1 MTYVPI
7 PREEITEELTRGLD
21 RVQGQVFIGKA
32 AAFLG
37 SLMGGSEVI
46 WTRDIPTAA
55 TDGICIWW
63 NPDFFLRST
72 MNLNKSVLVHELW
85 HIGRLHCIR
94 CGARDPDD
102 WNSACD
108 FVINADMDQDGFI
121 FEGFKPLLDKQY
133 KDMAEEEVYDLL
145 QSMPKTPLPPELRDV
160 GPGGKPT
167 DEQKQ
172 IILNKVITA
181 VHAAH
186 MAHDAGSIPGNIEEM
201 ISKFLTPIVPW
212 QKLLQDFF
220 QDLQDTKYT
229 WARPNRRYTDIY
241 LPSRVEDEG
250 RLQHLIYYCDVSG
263 SISSAD
269 ALRFNSELKYVFDT
283 FQPKRVTAVQF
294 DTRIQKIDEWNE
306 GDLFNEV
313 KIVGR
318 GGTSLEC
325 VRQHIE
331 ENKPTAAVIFSD
343 LYCSPMGPI
352 PKDIPVIWVVVNNA
366 GATVPYGK
374 KIHIK

>member
-1 MTYVPI
+1 MTFSSI

-32 AAFLG
+32 SAFLG

-55 TDGICIWW
+55 TNGVSIWW
-63 NPDFFLRST
+63 NPDFFKASSLA
-72 MNLNKSVLVHELW
+72 LNKSVLVHELW
-85 HIGRLHCIR
+85 HIGRMHCLR
-94 CGARDPDD
+94 RGPRDNDD
-102 WNSACD
+102 WNIACD
-108 FVINADMDQDGFI
+108 HAINIGMDEDGFV
-121 FEGFKPLLDKQY
+121 FDGFPPLMDKQY
-133 KDMAEEEVYDLL
+133 KDMSEEEIYDLL
-145 QSMPKTPLPPELRDV
+145 QKMPKTPLPPGLRDMM
-160 GPGGKPT
+160 GDPT
-167 DEQKQ
+167 PEEQQK
-172 IILNKVITA
+172 IINKVITA

-186 MAHDAGSIPGNIEEM
+186 MANEAGSIPGNIEEM
-201 ISKFLTPIVPW
+201 INKFLTPVVPW
-212 QKLLQDFF
+212 EKLLSDFF

-241 LPSRVEDEG
+241 LPSREEDDG
-250 RLQHLIYYCDVSG
+250 RLEHLIYYCDVSG
-263 SISSAD
+263 SISKED
-269 ALRFNSELKYVFDT
+269 ALRFNSELKYVFET

-306 GDLFNEV
+306 GDTFDEV

-318 GGTSLEC
+318 GGTCLEC

-331 ENKPTAAVIFSD
+331 EHRPTAAVIFSD
-343 LYCSPMGPI
+343 LYCETMGPI
-352 PKDIPVIWVVVNNA
+352 PKDVPVIWVVVNHE
-366 GATVPYGK
+366 GAKVPYGK

>member
-1 MTYVPI
+1 MTFAQI

-46 WTRDIPTAA
+46 WTKDIPTAC
-55 TDGICIWW
+55 TNGINIWW
-63 NPDFFLRST
+63 NPDFFKASSL
-72 MNLNKSVLVHELW
+72 NLNKAVLVHELW
-85 HIGRLHCIR
+85 HIARLHCIR
-94 CGARDPDD
+94 QGSRDGDM
-102 WNSACD
+102 WNIACD
-108 FVINADMDQDGFI
+108 YVQNADMIEDGFV
-121 FEGFKPLLDKQY
+121 FEGFKPLYDKQY
-133 KDMAEEEVYDLL
+133 KGMAEEDVYDLL
-145 QSMPKTPLPPELRDV
+145 QQNPPPPMPPGLKDIQMSPPS
-160 GPGGKPT
+160 
-167 DEQKQ
+167 DEERQV
-172 IILNKVITA
+172 ILNKVITA
-181 VHAAH
+181 VQAAN
-186 MAHDAGSIPGNIEEM
+186 MAGDAGSVPGNVQETIN
-201 ISKFLTPIVPW
+201 KFLTPIVPW

-220 QDLQDTKYT
+220 QDLQETKYT

-241 LPSRVEDEG
+241 LPSREEDEG

-283 FQPKRVTAVQF
+283 FKPKRVTAVQF

-306 GDLFNEV
+306 DDVFDEV

-343 LYCSPMGPI
+343 LYCSQMGPV

-366 GATVPYGK
+366 GAEVPFGK
-374 KIHIK
+374 KIHIR